1 MVDRRRRAELRNNW
15 DAETNDP
22 VTTEWRDELTD
33 EERALVA
40 GWDEDVAQGCLRMCE
55 DIIDLAARTAATHDR
70 LGRVMA

>member
-1 MVDRRRRAELRNNW
+1 MVDRRRRAEMRDNW

-22 VTTEWRDELTD
+22 ATTEWRDELTD

-40 GWDEDVAQGCLRMCE
+40 DWDEDVAQGCLRMCE
-55 DIIDLAARTAATHDR
+55 GIIDLAARTAATHDR